1 MTYKSLMVHLELN
14 GDNEGVL
21 KIAGDLA
28 QKLDARVIGIAACQ
42 PLQLLAYEGIAG
54 GEAMVIDRT
63 EIEKELDVAAAQFH
77 AALQT
82 RARHIEWRSA
92 ITYGSLAEYIADQA
106 RAADLIIT
114 GKDLG
119 AKLLDESRRVNVGDL
134 VMRAGRPVLIVPQG
148 VTALNLRHVVIGWK
162 ETREARRAAADAL
175 PLLQLAGQATV
186 LAVTMQDACD
196 RTRGQV
202 QDVTKWLEE
211 HDVRATAD
219 VAVMGGTD
227 VGHLHASLVDR
238 RCDLLVA
245 GAYGHSRLSE
255 WVFGGVTMDMLLD
268 PDFCV
273 LASH

>member
-1 MTYKSLMVHLELN
+1 M
-14 GDNEGVL
+14 EG
-21 KIAGDLA
+21 G
-28 QKLDARVIGIAACQ
+28 RS
-42 PLQLLAYEGIAG
+42 YEGFSD
-54 GEAMVIDRT
+54 GEAMVMDRT

-77 AALQT
+77 TALQP

-119 AKLLDESRRVNVGDL
+119 ANLLDESRRVNVGDL

-148 VTALNLRHVVIGWK
+148 VTALNMRHAVIGWK
-162 ETREARRAAADAL
+162 EAREARRAVADAL

-186 LAVTMQDACD
+186 LAVTTQDACD

-202 QDVTKWLEE
+202 QDVAKWLEE

-219 VAVMGGTD
+219 VAVTGGVE
-227 VGHLHASLVDR
+227 VGHLHASLMDR